1 MFCASNN
8 NHFASGNFMQIA
20 PVCSIGGSQREI
32 KYDDWAK
39 VVESRPELEL
49 DSFTGRDPATGAPVE
64 YPPSAML
71 VTLSV
76 DGVPRG
82 QYAYDEEHFAI
93 IGATGTEQMAFF
105 QDYSKQLAIQ
115 LGCDVEEF

>member
-1 MFCASNN
+1 MK
-8 NHFASGNFMQIA
+8 IA
-20 PVCSIGGSQREI
+20 PVCSIGGSQCLI
-32 KYDDWAK
+32 KYEDWAK
-39 VVESRPELEL
+39 VVEGRPELEL
-49 DSFTGRDPATGAPVE
+49 DSFTGRDPATGAPMD

-71 VTLSV
+71 VTLRV

-93 IGATGTEQMAFF
+93 IGATGTEQMTFF
-105 QDYSKQLAIQ
+105 QDYSKLLATQ